1 MPRPC
6 AWVDGI
12 LHQGVAT
19 IKSSRWIQ
27 RPRSPASNMARLLL
41 FGGKGGV
48 GKTTTSAAT
57 AVWLADSGLRV
68 LLVSSDPAHST
79 SDSLSVELGSSPTPV
94 DGVPGLFG
102 LEMDPESK
110 ISSVLPKMGEMMN
123 GMNGSG
129 GLGGLG
135 GLSMMLDPNAKEEME
150 SVRDEVKT
158 SDMVIPGLDEALAF
172 DELLRHVEDPTWDVI
187 VFDTAPTGHT
197 LRFLS
202 LPELIEAW
210 SDRLIRMM
218 RVSGGL
224 RSMLFGRKESDSM
237 KEELERF
244 RRRVLHVRRVLSNEE
259 ITSFTLVTI
268 PERMGINETLRA
280 HESLQEYKLP
290 VPNCL
295 VNRVTPEFEHP
306 FLAKRRMAELARVE
320 ELTSE
325 MSDVNIAIMELLDD
339 EVVGIAALRKVGAQ
353 LYGDVKTH
361 PSDLGPHKVGKAI
374 QHSIHRGM
382 TREVMGEIERIS
394 LHYPG
399 IDRDDLSLRSED
411 GVLFVGLNGRER
423 EVETSVPTKAS
434 RVKAKLEGD
443 VLHLDVPL
451 ESE

>member
-1 MPRPC
+1 MVNG
-6 AWVDGI
+6 A
-12 LHQGVAT
+12 LHQSVGSALEH
-19 IKSSRWIQ
+19 RWIQ
-27 RPRSPASNMARLLL
+27 RPRCAPGPMARLLL

-57 AVWLADSGLRV
+57 AVWLADAGLRV

-79 SDSLSVELGSSPTPV
+79 SDSLGVELGPVPTEV
-94 DGVPGLFG
+94 EGVPGLFG

-110 ISSVLPKMGEMMN
+110 LSSVLPKMGEMMN

-135 GLSMMLDPNAKEEME
+135 SLSMMLDPNAKEEME

-202 LPELIEAW
+202 LPELIESW

-224 RSMLFGRKESDSM
+224 RSMLFGRKESDAM
-237 KEELERF
+237 KDELERF
-244 RRRVLHVRRVLSNEE
+244 RRRVLHVRRVLSNKEL
-259 ITSFTLVTI
+259 TSFTLVTI

-280 HESLQEYKLP
+280 HESLTEYNLP

-295 VNRVTPEFEHP
+295 VNRLTPEFDHP
-306 FLAKRRMAELARVE
+306 FLANRRTAELARVE
-320 ELTSE
+320 ELESS
-325 MSDVNIAIMELLDD
+325 MVGVNIATMELLDD
-339 EVVGIAALRKVGAQ
+339 EVVGIESLRSVGLR
-353 LYGDVKTH
+353 LYGAVQKH
-361 PSDLGPHKVGKAI
+361 PEDLGPHIIGDALK
-374 QHSIHRGM
+374 HSIHRGM
-382 TREVMGEIERIS
+382 TRSKEGDIERIM

-411 GVLFVGLNGRER
+411 GILYVGLNGRER
-423 EVETSVPTKAS
+423 EVVTSVPTKAS
-434 RVKAKLEGD
+434 RVTAKLEGD
-443 VLHLDVPL
+443 VLRLDVPL
-451 ESE
+451 DEE

>member
-1 MPRPC
+1 
-6 AWVDGI
+6 
-12 LHQGVAT
+12 
-19 IKSSRWIQ
+19 
-27 RPRSPASNMARLLL
+27 MARLLL

-57 AVWLADSGLRV
+57 AVWLADAGLRV

-79 SDSLSVELGSSPTPV
+79 SDSLNVELDSTPTPV

-135 GLSMMLDPNAKEEME
+135 GLSMMLEPNAKEEMDAM
-150 SVRDEVKT
+150 RDEVKA

-202 LPELIEAW
+202 LPELIESW
-210 SDRLIRMM
+210 SDKIIRMM

-224 RSMLFGRKESDSM
+224 RSMLFGRKESDAM

-244 RRRVLHVRRVLSNEE
+244 RRRVLHVRRVLSNES
-259 ITSFTLVTI
+259 ITSFNLVTI

-280 HESLQEYKLP
+280 HESLTEYKLP

-295 VNRVTPEFEHP
+295 VNRLTPEFDHP
-306 FLAKRRMAELARVE
+306 FLAHRRAAELERVE
-320 ELTSE
+320 ELRTE
-325 MSDVNIAIMELLDD
+325 MPEVNIAIMELLDD
-339 EVVGIAALRKVGAQ
+339 EVVGIEALRQVGIR
-353 LYGDVKTH
+353 LYGEVKTH
-361 PSDLGPHKVGKAI
+361 PSDLGPHGIGTAL

-382 TREVMGEIERIS
+382 TRDIDGNVERIS

-399 IDRDDLSLRSED
+399 IAREELSLRSED
-411 GVLFVGLNGRER
+411 GVLYVGLNGRER
-423 EVETSVPTKAS
+423 EVATSVPTKAS
-434 RVKAKLEGD
+434 KVSAKLEGD

-451 ESE
+451 DQD

>member
-1 MPRPC
+1 
-6 AWVDGI
+6 
-12 LHQGVAT
+12 
-19 IKSSRWIQ
+19 
-27 RPRSPASNMARLLL
+27 MARLLL

-79 SDSLSVELGSSPTPV
+79 SDSLGVKLGSEPSEV
-94 DGVPGLFG
+94 DGVKGLFG

-110 ISSVLPKMGEMMN
+110 ISSILPKMGEMMN
-123 GMNGSG
+123 GMNGKG

-172 DELLRHVEDPTWDVI
+172 DELLRHVEDPSWDVI

-202 LPELIEAW
+202 LPELIESW
-210 SDRLIRMM
+210 SERLIRMM

-224 RSMLFGRKESDSM
+224 RSMLFGRKESDAM
-237 KEELERF
+237 KDELERF
-244 RRRVLHVRRVLSNEE
+244 RRRVLHVRRVLSNED

-280 HESLQEYKLP
+280 HTSLREYQLP

-295 VNRVTPEFEHP
+295 VNRLTPEFDHP
-306 FLAKRRMAELARVE
+306 FLAHRRAAELGRVE
-320 ELTSE
+320 ELTTS
-325 MSDVNIAIMELLDD
+325 MPDVNIATMELLDD
-339 EVVGIAALRKVGAQ
+339 EVVGLDSLRAVGVR
-353 LYGDVKTH
+353 LYGQVQPH
-361 PSDLGPHKVGKAI
+361 PADLGPHTIGSALK
-374 QHSIHRGM
+374 HSIHRGM
-382 TREVMGEIERIS
+382 TRKIDGDIERIS

-399 IDRDDLSLRSED
+399 IDRDDLTLRSED
-411 GVLFVGLNGRER
+411 GILFVGLNGRER
-423 EVETSVPTKAS
+423 EVVTSVPTKAS
-434 RVKAKLEGD
+434 RVKAKLDGD

-451 ESE
+451 FQE

>member
-1 MPRPC
+1 MGS
-6 AWVDGI
+6 VS
-12 LHQGVAT
+12 LHQVVAS
-19 IKSSRWIQ
+19 IEPSRWIQ
-27 RPRSPASNMARLLL
+27 RPPQLRHGMARLLL

-79 SDSLSVELGSSPTPV
+79 SDSLGFEIGSEPTPI
-94 DGVPGLFG
+94 DGVDGLFG

-110 ISSVLPKMGEMMN
+110 ISSVLPKLGDMMN
-123 GMNGSG
+123 SMGSSGGMG
-129 GLGGLG
+129 GLGS
-135 GLSMMLDPNAKEEME
+135 LSMMLDPNAKQEM
-150 SVRDEVKT
+150 DEMRSEVQT

-202 LPELIEAW
+202 LPELIESW
-210 SDRLIRMM
+210 SDRIIRMM

-224 RSMLFGRKESDSM
+224 RSMLFGRKESEAM

-244 RRRVLHVRRVLSNEE
+244 RRRVLHVRRVLSNED

-280 HESLQEYKLP
+280 HKSLLEYQLP

-295 VNRVTPEFEHP
+295 VNRVTPEFEHQ
-306 FLAKRRMAELARVE
+306 FLKNRRDAELSRIDELITELEGVE
-320 ELTSE
+320 
-325 MSDVNIAIMELLDD
+325 IATMELMDD
-339 EVVGIAALRKVGAQ
+339 EVVGLEALRGVGEK
-353 LYGDVKTH
+353 LYGAVENIDD
-361 PSDLGPHKVGKAI
+361 SLGPHPVGSALK
-374 QHSIHRGM
+374 HSIHRGM
-382 TREVMGEIERIS
+382 KREIDGDIERIF

-399 IDRDDLSLRSED
+399 IKRDELSLRSDD
-411 GVLFVGLNGRER
+411 GVLYVGLNGRER
-423 EVETSVPTKAS
+423 EVEAKVPTKAS
-434 RVKAKLEGD
+434 RVKAKLEND
-443 VLHLDVPL
+443 VLQLDIPL
-451 ESE
+451 TEE

>member
-1 MPRPC
+1 
-6 AWVDGI
+6 
-12 LHQGVAT
+12 
-19 IKSSRWIQ
+19 
-27 RPRSPASNMARLLL
+27 MARLLL

-79 SDSLSVELGSSPTPV
+79 SDSLGVEIGSEPTPIEGV
-94 DGVPGLFG
+94 DGLFG

-110 ISSVLPKMGEMMN
+110 ISTLLPKLGEMMN
-123 GMNGSG
+123 NMGSG
-129 GLGGLG
+129 GGMGGLG
-135 GLSMMLDPNAKEEME
+135 SLSMMLEPNAKEEMAE
-150 SVRDEVKT
+150 MRSEVQT

-202 LPELIEAW
+202 LPELIESW

-218 RVSGGL
+218 RVSGGI
-224 RSMLFGRKESDSM
+224 RSMIFGRKESESM

-280 HESLQEYKLP
+280 HQSLTEYKLP
-290 VPNCL
+290 VPSCL
-295 VNRVTPEFEHP
+295 VNRVTPEFDHP
-306 FLAKRRMAELARVE
+306 FLSNRREAELERIE
-320 ELTSE
+320 ELKGQL
-325 MSDVNIAIMELLDD
+325 VNVEIATMELMDT
-339 EVVGIAALRKVGAQ
+339 EVVGLERLRDVGIR
-353 LYGDVKTH
+353 LYGEVKIIDD
-361 PSDLGPHKVGKAI
+361 SLGPHPIGKVLK
-374 QHSIHRGM
+374 HSIHRGM
-382 TREVMGEIERIS
+382 KREIVGDVERIF

-399 IDRDDLSLRSED
+399 IHRDELSLRSNE
-411 GVLFVGLNGRER
+411 GILYVGLNGRER
-423 EVETSVPTKAS
+423 EVKTQVPTKAS
-434 RVKAKLEGD
+434 LVKAKLEND
-443 VLHLDVPL
+443 VLRLDIPL
-451 ESE
+451 TEE